1 MRGSTRRRSSG
12 ISRRCASRP
21 HPPADRVEHTRASR
35 SFPLPN
41 AASFPP
47 DSRGDRLTVRARS
60 SPRRARAEIL
70 ATARLPPLASDRA
83 GVPSPGSSQT
93 LAEIAGDASLVA
105 FRGEYEKLH
114 AAFASSLAS
123 ERSLTQKCRDLNAE
137 VVENATKVQTALRL
151 SEDDQAT
158 INGLKQEIE
167 QAWKLVDATKE
178 KEARTAASVDALKTE
193 MANLERAAE
202 SGADVSTEK
211 DEEIKQLMQVKHAL
225 VSERDDQV
233 TQIVSLRDEV
243 MSVGAQ
249 LRSAEAERARA
260 EAALAAAADAAEAR
274 AAEAE
279 REARAK
285 ERLEK
290 AIVDLKHELELKANE
305 VKTKTGSLKD
315 GEEHVKKLRAMLDEQ
330 RETTRRARKSHD
342 ALDEKANRLESE
354 LREQRRANAALQ
366 AECEQCR
373 ADVRERVNESERAVS
388 ETARVN
394 KVRDGALNKL
404 RAAEKARG
412 DAESALDDSRRA
424 VAELERD
431 AEAQRKHAESDRKA
445 RDELKREL
453 DVLAKLKSQAESA
466 TQKQVGL
473 TRVNENSKKNLEREV
488 SGYKSEAQRQ
498 AKALYALETQREKFA
513 SEASAT
519 HVKHLEAL
527 EEMKLRELEN
537 VDLLKQIADGES
549 KLRQQQNL
557 YEAVRADRNAYSKNL
572 VAAQDEISEMKRK
585 FKIMN
590 QQVEQL
596 KEEIGAKDI
605 ALVKEHFDHM
615 KVEKEKEGLRFE
627 LAKAAQATADAERA
641 AATKKAEVGGLERVV
656 AEAAAERETLRK
668 EHDIVVADRDVL
680 GTQLVRR
687 NDELA
692 LLYEKIKIQQSIL
705 NKGQLQYRERLD
717 ELRVLKVKLGDG
729 ARELGVLKSSFG
741 NVDALKREVHRL
753 GRELLQERT
762 KVKALSEELENPL
775 NVHRWR
781 ALEGSDP
788 ATFEMIQKIQTLQRR
803 LVAKT
808 EETAEKDALI
818 AEKERLYGELK
829 KILARQPG
837 PELAEQLSV
846 YQQNLRE
853 KNRQLK
859 SVASELNLYRGKS
872 DDAQMEIERLTREL
886 NELKRKYYETKRR
899 EQLERS
905 REYADPELVVA
916 PHPVSQKRF
925 AGGGFGF
932 A

>member
-1 MRGSTRRRSSG
+1 MRGSPRRRSSG
-12 ISRRCASRP
+12 ITRRCASRP
-21 HPPADRVEHTRASR
+21 HPPADRLEHTRASR

-47 DSRGDRLTVRARS
+47 DSRGDRLTVWARS

-70 ATARLPPLASDRA
+70 AAARLPPLASDRA
-83 GVPSPGSSQT
+83 DVPSPGSSQT
-93 LAEIAGDASLVA
+93 LAEIAGDASLVT

-123 ERSLTQKCRDLNAE
+123 ERSLTRKCRDLNAE

-178 KEARTAASVDALKTE
+178 KEARAAASVDALKRE
-193 MANLERAAE
+193 MADLERAAE
-202 SGADVSTEK
+202 SGAEVSTEK
-211 DEEIKQLMQVKHAL
+211 DEEIKQLMEVKHAL

-260 EAALAAAADAAEAR
+260 EAALAAAADAADAR

-305 VKTKTGSLKD
+305 VKNKTGSLKD

-330 RETTRRARKSHD
+330 RETSRRARKSHD
-342 ALDEKANRLESE
+342 ALDEKVNRLESE

-373 ADVRERVNESERAVS
+373 ADVRERVNESERALADV
-388 ETARVN
+388 ARVN
-394 KVRDGALNKL
+394 KVRDGALNKA
-404 RAAEKARG
+404 RAAEKARA

-424 VAELERD
+424 VAALERD

-466 TQKQVGL
+466 TQKQVSL

-498 AKALYALETQREKFA
+498 AKALVALETQREKLA

-557 YEAVRADRNAYSKNL
+557 YEAVRADRNVYSKNL
-572 VAAQDEISEMKRK
+572 VAAQDEIGELKRK

-627 LAKAAQATADAERA
+627 LAKAARATADAERA
-641 AATKKAEVGGLERVV
+641 AATKKAEVSGLERVV

-905 REYADPELVVA
+905 REYADPDLVVA

>member
-1 MRGSTRRRSSG
+1 MK
-12 ISRRCASRP
+12 
-21 HPPADRVEHTRASR
+21 
-35 SFPLPN
+35 
-41 AASFPP
+41 
-47 DSRGDRLTVRARS
+47 
-60 SPRRARAEIL
+60 
-70 ATARLPPLASDRA
+70 
-83 GVPSPGSSQT
+83 
-93 LAEIAGDASLVA
+93 

-114 AAFASSLAS
+114 AAFAASLAS
-123 ERSLTQKCRDLNAE
+123 ERALTRKCRELNAE
-137 VVENATKVQTALRL
+137 AVENATKAQTALRL

-158 INGLKQEIE
+158 IDGLKREIE

-178 KEARTAASVDALKTE
+178 KEARAAASVDALE
-193 MANLERAAE
+193 SEAADAERAAE
-202 SGADVSTEK
+202 SGAGAFTEK
-211 DEEIKQLMQVKHAL
+211 DGEIKELMVVKQAL
-225 VSERDDQV
+225 VAERDDQV
-233 TQIVSLRDEV
+233 RQIVSLRDEV
-243 MSVGAQ
+243 MSVGAE
-249 LRSAEAERARA
+249 LRRAEAERAKA
-260 EAALAAAADAAEAR
+260 QAGLAAAADAADAR
-274 AAEAE
+274 EAEAE
-279 REARAK
+279 REARK
-285 ERLEK
+285 KKRLEK
-290 AIVDLKHELELKANE
+290 EIVDLKRELGLKANE
-305 VKTKTGSLKD
+305 VKSKTGSLRD
-315 GEEHVKKLRAMLDEQ
+315 GEEHVKKLCAMLNEQ
-330 RETTRRARKSHD
+330 RETTRRARKSRD
-342 ALDEKANRLESE
+342 ALDEKATRLESE
-354 LREQRRANAALQ
+354 LRERQRANAALQ
-366 AECEQCR
+366 TECEKCR
-373 ADVRERVNESERAVS
+373 AEVRERACETERALADA
-388 ETARVN
+388 ARVN
-394 KVRDGALNKL
+394 KVRESALSKL

-412 DAESALDDSRRA
+412 DAEGALKESRRT

-431 AEAQRKHAESDRKA
+431 AEAQRKHAQSDRKN

-466 TQKQVGL
+466 TQKQMSL
-473 TRVNENSKKNLEREV
+473 TRVNENSKKTLEREV

-498 AKALYALETQREKFA
+498 AKALCALETQREKFA
-513 SEASAT
+513 SEASAM
-519 HVKHLEAL
+519 HSKHLKAL

-537 VDLLKQIADGES
+537 VDLLKQIADGEA

-557 YEAVRADRNAYSKNL
+557 YEAVRADRNVYSKNL
-572 VAAQDEISEMKRK
+572 VAAQDEIGEMKRK

-615 KVEKEKEGLRFE
+615 KVEKEKESLRFE

-641 AATKKAEVGGLERVV
+641 AAAKKAEVGDLERVV
-656 AEAAAERETLRK
+656 AEAAAEREALKK

-705 NKGQLQYRERLD
+705 NKGQLQYRDRLD

-741 NVDALKREVHRL
+741 NIDVLKREVHHL

-803 LVAKT
+803 LIAKT

-829 KILARQPG
+829 NILARQPG

-859 SVASELNLYRGKS
+859 SVASELNLYRSKS

-916 PHPVSQKRF
+916 PHPASQKRF

>member
-193 MANLERAAE
+193 MAALERAAE

-211 DEEIKQLMQVKHAL
+211 DEEIKQLMEVKHAL

-466 TQKQVGL
+466 TQKQVSL